1 MYLLDYK
8 INTELYPLRDEL
20 LRGYIEYLT
29 LSSVNVT
36 TNKIDLATKAI
47 SCILLNINIKHGS
60 SKIGITLDRSSYSK
74 GSIINGQYCKRKVSY
89 EYTRSVLDYM
99 ISKRYI
105 ELVTGGLSAE
115 KEDWGFVDGKWQCLH
130 FKHSYII
137 VKESLRVKIPKYSPH
152 KLLNVVRLKDSN
164 KKYVTYKTPKYMRNT
179 VKFQSAYNDF
189 SLKFNITISDE
200 RYYVQS
206 YKVFNINFGRG
217 GRSFMEGS
225 NTIQSVSKEKRSSV
239 LVNGMACSCFDYH
252 GFELALLYTMNQ
264 EVFEGDD
271 FYRITLDGYD
281 SDLLKKICKGFTL
294 RMINCESETAAAAAC
309 REYIA
314 KDFNVE
320 FLYNQRKIPDPRI
333 DVQLIMK
340 AIEAKHH
347 IVVDS
352 FYNGVGGELQYAGS
366 LINDYLLDYFM
377 QRGVLVI
384 QVHDAF
390 IVTKEHEADLQVC
403 MKRAFVDVLGFDDNV
418 KITKEF

>member
-1 MYLLDYK
+1 
-8 INTELYPLRDEL
+8 
-20 LRGYIEYLT
+20 
-29 LSSVNVT
+29 
-36 TNKIDLATKAI
+36 
-47 SCILLNINIKHGS
+47 
-60 SKIGITLDRSSYSK
+60 
-74 GSIINGQYCKRKVSY
+74 
-89 EYTRSVLDYM
+89 
-99 ISKRYI
+99 
-105 ELVTGGLSAE
+105 
-115 KEDWGFVDGKWQCLH
+115 
-130 FKHSYII
+130 
-137 VKESLRVKIPKYSPH
+137 
-152 KLLNVVRLKDSN
+152 
-164 KKYVTYKTPKYMRNT
+164 MRNT

-189 SLKFNITISDE
+189 SLKFNITMSDE

-225 NTIQSVSKEKRSSV
+225 NTIQSVSKEKRSGV

-320 FLYNQRKIPDPRI
+320 FLYNQRMIPDPRI